1 MNRSNYPLNKI
12 GDTSTELLGDETVVE
27 AGIVDR
33 VVQQP
38 GSDDSRAGAELREQR
53 RRLHAV
59 LQVGI
64 AARAHLSNQS
74 RTQGNAVQPLGQL
87 AIRNASASKRDSD
100 SRHGPAPAPTW
111 PRWAASAAAK
121 ALRTRSSRKMAYR
134 DSAPASMSAGDE
146 SPPPPTPPTATAAR
160 ARLADG
166 PPRHVCARGSG
177 GSAERERD
185 RDGGLR
191 HRADAARMSVAAGS
205 SSAAAGCCGARRGLG
220 RHLTVQVIDGG
231 MACPAWAIGLG
242 ARGRLAG
249 EGGAES
255 GGRDG
260 RRRRGVGGNG
270 LGGWA
275 SSVSRVVGR
284 L

>member
-1 MNRSNYPLNKI
+1 
-12 GDTSTELLGDETVVE
+12 
-27 AGIVDR
+27 
-33 VVQQP
+33 
-38 GSDDSRAGAELREQR
+38 
-53 RRLHAV
+53 
-59 LQVGI
+59 
-64 AARAHLSNQS
+64 
-74 RTQGNAVQPLGQL
+74 
-87 AIRNASASKRDSD
+87 
-100 SRHGPAPAPTW
+100 
-111 PRWAASAAAK
+111 
-121 ALRTRSSRKMAYR
+121 MAYR